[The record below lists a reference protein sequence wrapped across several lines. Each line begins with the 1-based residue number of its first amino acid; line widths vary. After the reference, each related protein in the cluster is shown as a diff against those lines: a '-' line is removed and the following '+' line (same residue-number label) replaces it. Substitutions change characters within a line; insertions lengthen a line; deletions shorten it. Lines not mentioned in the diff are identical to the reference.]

1 MSKFIQEH
9 RINGVNE
16 AVESADEVTR
26 LKIELDVANARIKE
40 LEEGKKK
47 KKKKKKSVQPDV
59 TVRRILHVGPV
70 SEVSSEALNFGT
82 FLLNHLVYDV
92 SAKAS
97 NEKKKKKKAKK
108 KPVPTN
114 D

>member
-40 LEEGKKK
+40 LEKGKKK
-47 KKKKKKSVQPDV
+47 EKKAKKSAQPDV
-59 TVRRILHVGPV
+59 TIKRVLHIGPV
-70 SEVSSEALNFGT
+70 GEVSLEDLSFSG
-82 FLLNHLVYDV
+82 FI
-92 SAKAS
+92 AKALKAQL
-97 NEKKKKKKAKK
+97 NKPKGKKKAKK
-108 KPVPTN
+108 KPKPTN